1 MVKKILALIILVSLC
16 CVSVILGVGYSYYK
30 DVLET
35 KPLEQ
40 TFDEIRSHE
49 DYVKIEEISPHFL
62 NAIVA
67 VEDRRFLDH
76 WGFDVISLSR
86 AFFTNLSAGEIVQGG
101 STITQQLAKNLF
113 FSSNQTYLRKS
124 AELFMAL
131 TIEYLYTKPEIL
143 EIYSNII
150 YLGKGYYGVEEA
162 AQGYFNKSAK
172 ALTVEEAA
180 YIAGLAQAPSI
191 YSNNVELGLRR
202 QNIVLE
208 ALDEVGYVLV
218 P

>member
-1 MVKKILALIILVSLC
+1 MCCMSLLV
-16 CVSVILGVGYSYYK
+16 GVGYSYYK
-30 DVLET
+30 GVLET
-35 KPLEQ
+35 KPVVQ
-40 TFDEIRSHE
+40 TFDEIRAQE

-67 VEDRRFLDH
+67 VEDRRFLTH
-76 WGFDVISLSR
+76 WGFDIISIVR
-86 AFFTNLSAGEIVQGG
+86 AASLNVMAGEIVQGG
-101 STITQQLAKNLF
+101 STITQQLAKNIF

-131 TIEYLYTKPEIL
+131 TIEYLYTKAEIL

-150 YLGKGYYGVEEA
+150 YLGRGYYGVEEA
-162 AQGYFNKSAK
+162 AQGYFHKSAK
-172 ALTVEEAA
+172 DLTVEEAA

-191 YSNNVELGLRR
+191 YSINDELGLKR
-202 QNIVLE
+202 QAKVLE
-208 ALDEVGYVLV
+208 ALDEVGYVFA